1 MIPEGQERPHRRRD
15 GSACGAGRS
24 GQRHPQV
31 RRGRDDPHAQ
41 EHQRLVR
48 QGTHPG
54 RQPDEGL
61 GGHGPGR
68 AAGNTG
74 RSDGHCPRGAVQ
86 ELPSWSSRGSHGS
99 GQVRRRWL
107 EVASPAPPLFFPFL
121 LFAGL
126 NGVICL
132 DTIPVLAGQT
142 VNDARGRYEI
152 TIDAAGRHYQ
162 QACIEIDGYLT
173 QRKFSINEAF
183 PADRKYTIKDFDWP
197 KSARWQ
203 DSRTDINRVLN
214 GVRDV
219 RGDPHRVL
227 NPTVPAQQERS
238 QQATRRRLRHLR
250 KRSRRP
256 RAPTR
261 AAPSPARTGST

>member
-1 MIPEGQERPHRRRD
+1 M
-15 GSACGAGRS
+15 
-24 GQRHPQV
+24 
-31 RRGRDDPHAQ
+31 
-41 EHQRLVR
+41 
-48 QGTHPG
+48 
-54 RQPDEGL
+54 
-61 GGHGPGR
+61 
-68 AAGNTG
+68 
-74 RSDGHCPRGAVQ
+74 
-86 ELPSWSSRGSHGS
+86 
-99 GQVRRRWL
+99 
-107 EVASPAPPLFFPFL
+107 
-121 LFAGL
+121 
-126 NGVICL
+126 ICL

-162 QACIEIDGYLT
+162 QARIEIDGYLT

-227 NPTVPAQQERS
+227 NPTVPAQQGQKPAGDPAATAAPAETQPATAGTNTGSTFTSPDRIYLKASQGALEPGKRGNIELAAANPAGNREHLEVELTLDVPEGAAGQHRGRELRPGDEPGPLRDSAGRVQDGGALGRGRERG
-238 QQATRRRLRHLR
+238 RVHR
-250 KRSRRP
+250 RRP
-256 RAPTR
+256 RGVRAGERR
-261 AAPSPARTGST
+261 AA